1 MNLSL
6 DDNLNNICS
15 VLDSAGYFHFEV
27 GDPMISCVGFENDL
41 NLGFVHCFQTTEEL
55 LNKWSSQNDE
65 VLSRFQFQLRTAGE
79 KSWNVYSVFLSTGPS
94 TEQQDN
100 LMARVEE
107 DLSGT
112 RKIMRTILPDIEGVR
127 TGLLPLL
134 GIQHPP
140 ILGPVD
146 MVEEISNRTRGLPT
160 KAVQAFLDSA
170 PNTEILRLMG
180 HSDET

>member
-1 MNLSL
+1 M
-6 DDNLNNICS
+6 DDNLKNICS
-15 VLDSAGYFHFEV
+15 VLDGAGYFHFEV
-27 GDPMISCVGFENDL
+27 DSPTISCIGFENDL
-41 NLGFVHCFQTTEEL
+41 NLGFIHCFQTTEEL
-55 LNKWSSQNDE
+55 LNKWLSQNDE

-94 TEQQDN
+94 TEQQN
-100 LMARVEE
+100 ILMGRIEE

-112 RKIMRTILPDIEGVR
+112 RKIMRAILPDIDGAR

-134 GIQHPP
+134 GIQNPP

-146 MVEEISNRTRGLPT
+146 MIEEISNRTSGLPS
-160 KAVQAFLDSA
+160 KAVHAFLNFA

-180 HSDET
+180 RSDET